1 MSAAEKILTN
11 IHQDL
16 IDRCRHDDRLA
27 QFRLYKL
34 YYKAMY
40 NTSLRI
46 VNNPQEAEDIM
57 QEAFL
62 SAFEKIDTYREEV
75 SFGAW
80 LKRIVINRS
89 LDSLRKKHM
98 VFEDIDADV
107 LKAPVAE
114 ENTDVIEYTVPV
126 IRKTLE
132 ELPPGYRAILSLH
145 LFEGYDHEEIADI
158 MGISNA
164 TSRSQY
170 ARARQKLKELIK
182 TRVSHG

>member
-1 MSAAEKILTN
+1 MRKMSTAEKIYTN
-11 IHQDL
+11 IHQEL
-16 IDRCRHDDRLA
+16 IERCRGGDRQA
-27 QFRLYKL
+27 QFQLYIL

-46 VNNPQEAEDIM
+46 VNHPQEAEDIM

-62 SAFEKIDTYREEV
+62 SAFEKINSYREEV

-80 LKRIVINRS
+80 LKKIVINKS

-98 VFEDIDADV
+98 EIEYLDADT
-107 LKAPVAE
+107 LKDTE
-114 ENTDVIEYTVPV
+114 EQSDPEEPAYDTESV
-126 IRKTLE
+126 RKAME
-132 ELPPGYRAILSLH
+132 KLPAGYRTILSLH
-145 LFEGYDHEEIADI
+145 LFEGYDHEEIAGI

-170 ARARQKLKELIK
+170 SRARRKLKELLK
-182 TRVSHG
+182 K